1 MGKTDVKSDVRTNEI
16 RYKLSQKIKRRIAMK
31 TTHNTTQLNPNHK
44 PAPIAGHRK
53 LRRRFGVLLGAALF
67 LTALT
72 VGSTA
77 AFGQFAGPTPLTLI
91 NGWTN
96 APFGTSI
103 ATAEEVSGIV
113 QFRGAIATSGT
124 NTEPF
129 VLPAALSPAKVVY
142 IPIDLCNANYGRLII
157 EPSGEVIVQAESGT
171 FSNAQCFTSLDGA
184 SFALNDTGYTALT
197 LINDWTDTVYGT
209 ASPAVAN
216 VNGIVHF
223 EGAMSTTGT
232 NTEPFVLPIGFRPA
246 HDVYVAADLCGA
258 TNGRLY
264 IQTNGKVTVQAQTA
278 FSDAQCFTSLDGVW
292 FVAKDTGYK
301 ALTLINGWSDTVY
314 KTSRPEAGNA
324 YGIVYFQGAI
334 STTGTNAAP
343 FVLPPSL
350 SPITAVYV
358 PIDLCSANNGRL
370 YIQPDGTVIVQAQGG
385 TFSNAQ
391 CFTSLDGVSF
401 VQ

>member
-1 MGKTDVKSDVRTNEI
+1 
-16 RYKLSQKIKRRIAMK
+16 MK
-31 TTHNTTQLNPNHK
+31 TTHNTTQINPNHK
-44 PAPIAGHRK
+44 SARLAGN
-53 LRRRFGVLLGAALF
+53 RRFHSPFGLLLGGALLLAAL
-67 LTALT
+67 A
-72 VGSTA
+72 VGSTS
-77 AFGQFAGPTPLTLI
+77 AFAQFAGPTPLTLI

-96 APFGTSI
+96 APFETSI

-124 NTEPF
+124 NAEPF
-129 VLPAALSPAKVVY
+129 VLPPSLSPAKVVY
-142 IPIDLCNANYGRLII
+142 IPIDLCDANYGRLII
-157 EPSGEVIVQAESGT
+157 EPSGAVTVQAESGT

-184 SFALNDTGYTALT
+184 SFAINDTGYTALT
-197 LINDWTDTVYGT
+197 LLNGWTDTVYGT
-209 ASPAVAN
+209 ASPAVVN
-216 VNGIVHF
+216 INGIVHF

-232 NTEPFVLPIGFRPA
+232 NAESFVLPTGFRPA
-246 HDVYVAADLCGA
+246 HDVYVPADLCGA

-264 IQTNGKVTVQAQTA
+264 IQTNGDVSVQAQTA

-301 ALTLINGWSDTVY
+301 ALTLINGWSNTVY
-314 KTSRPEAGNA
+314 KTSRAEAGNA
-324 YGIVYFQGAI
+324 YGIVYFQGAM
-334 STTGTNAAP
+334 STTGTNATP

-350 SPITAVYV
+350 SPVTAVYV
-358 PIDLCSANNGRL
+358 PVDLCGATNGRL
-370 YIQPDGTVIVQAQGG
+370 YIQPNGTVIVQAQGG